1 MKIELLAAPHRIDD
15 LLRFL
20 RTTGYVVREV
30 DYGVVEVEEGK
41 RHASATGVAAVALAF
56 RLRVWNAVNDAD
68 ARIVEA
74 AGSLEP

>member
-41 RHASATGVAAVALAF
+41 RHTSATGVSAVALAF

-68 ARIVEA
+68 AQIVDVN
-74 AGSLEP
+74 GSLEP